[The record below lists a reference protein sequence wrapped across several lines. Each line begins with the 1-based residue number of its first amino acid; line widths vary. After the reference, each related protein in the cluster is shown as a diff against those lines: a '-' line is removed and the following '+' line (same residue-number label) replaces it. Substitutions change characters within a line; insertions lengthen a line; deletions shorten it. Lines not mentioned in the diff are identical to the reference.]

1 MLCGITVLGGF
12 LDATGVR
19 VLDCCNTTENN
30 ALPMSYLIDQRRLM
44 FWQKT
49 RCSNN
54 VVLRTLSALKNN
66 RPIFLGIGS
75 KYGIN
80 SYDVTV
86 KPFVWTA
93 FERTLESMLL

>member
-1 MLCGITVLGGF
+1 MVSENCPTF
-12 LDATGVR
+12 L
-19 VLDCCNTTENN
+19 
-30 ALPMSYLIDQRRLM
+30 Q
-44 FWQKT
+44 Q
-49 RCSNN
+49 
-54 VVLRTLSALKNN
+54 LKNN
-66 RPIFLGIGS
+66 ACTRPMHYMQAYRQQKQFIDDYMFLGIGS

>member
-1 MLCGITVLGGF
+1 MLCRITVLGGF

-19 VLDCCNTTENN
+19 VLDRCNTTVM
-30 ALPMSYLIDQRRLM
+30 LCQCHIDQRRLM

-49 RCSNN
+49 RWSNN

-66 RPIFLGIGS
+66 MFLGIGS
-75 KYGIN
+75 IYGIN